1 MLFTVG
7 RVCIKLAG
15 RDAGKYCV
23 IVESVDNNYVIVD
36 GQTRR
41 RKCNVLHLDPTKK
54 TVEIKAKASSEEV
67 KSALEAEGI
76 MISEKGSSRNP
87 ADKPKKAKIQHKQAK
102 K

>member
-23 IVESVDNNYVIVD
+23 IVESVDDNYVMID

-41 RKCNVLHLDPTKK
+41 RKCNVLHLDPTNK
-54 TVEIKAKASSEEV
+54 TVDIKDKASFEEV
-67 KSALEAEGI
+67 KTALEAENI
-76 MISEKGSSRNP
+76 LIAEKGSSRKP
-87 ADKPKKAKIQHKQAK
+87 AQKPKKAKIQHKK

>member
-23 IVESVDNNYVIVD
+23 IVETVDNSYVIVD

-41 RKCNVLHLDPTKK
+41 RKCNVLHLDPTNK
-54 TVEIKAKASSEEV
+54 TVDIKEKASSEEV
-67 KSALEAEGI
+67 KIALEAVNI
-76 MISEKGSSRNP
+76 LVSDKGSARKP
-87 ADKPKKAKIQHKQAK
+87 AEKPKKVKIQHKKQ
-102 K
+102 